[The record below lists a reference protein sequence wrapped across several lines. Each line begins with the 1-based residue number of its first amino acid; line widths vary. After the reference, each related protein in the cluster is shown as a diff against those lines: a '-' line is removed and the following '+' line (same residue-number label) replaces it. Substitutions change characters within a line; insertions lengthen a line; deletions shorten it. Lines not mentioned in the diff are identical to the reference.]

1 MEFKVKLIREEE
13 VTVKKIIFLG
23 ILTVLLTFGCVT
35 PGPKYIWKIEPYSQ
49 RVENE
54 YFSAIIATV
63 YSSYKGWDGYGAF
76 DLRIKNKS
84 SVDIELDW
92 NKTLYI
98 ENGKTN
104 GGFMFEGIVYRDRN
118 NPKHPDI
125 IFAGSEFRK
134 TIYPNN
140 LVFFKG
146 ASWLHD
152 IITSGQNGIYLTI
165 RVKEKE
171 INEKIVLNMSRVLL
185 EETGR
190 IGVKIRKNGVVE
202 EVVDGGPA
210 SIAGIKIG
218 DKLIKVDGEPTL
230 SGDNE
235 LLSLVSKIAGEHG
248 TVVELTIIRD
258 GKELTFKVERKLL
271 K

>member
-1 MEFKVKLIREEE
+1 MEFKVNLIKEGS
-13 VTVKKIIFLG
+13 TVKKIIFLG
-23 ILTVLLTFGCVT
+23 IFSVFLTFGCVT

-49 RVENE
+49 KVKNE
-54 YFSAIIATV
+54 YFSATISPTA
-63 YSSYKGWDGYGAF
+63 YSSYRGGYEAF

-98 ENGKTN
+98 ENEKTN
-104 GGFMFEGIVYRDRN
+104 GGFMFEGVVYRDRN

-140 LVFFKG
+140 LVTFYEGWHHYK
-146 ASWLHD
+146 
-152 IITSGQNGIYLTI
+152 IPSGQNGIYLTI

-171 INEKIVLNMSRVLL
+171 INEKVVLNMSRVLL
-185 EETGR
+185 EGKGR
-190 IGVKIRKNGVVE
+190 IGVMWWKNGVVA

-210 SIAGIKIG
+210 SIAGIKVG
-218 DKLIKVDGEPTL
+218 DRLIKVDGVPIT
-230 SGDNE
+230 GDNDV
-235 LLSLVSKIAGEHG
+235 LNLASKIVGEPG
-248 TVVELTIIRD
+248 TVVELTIVRD
-258 GKELTFKVERKLL
+258 AKVLTFKVERQLL

>member
-1 MEFKVKLIREEE
+1 M
-13 VTVKKIIFLG
+13 KKIMFLG

-35 PGPKYIWKIEPYSQ
+35 PGPKHIWKIEPYSQ
-49 RVENE
+49 KVENE
-54 YFSAIIATV
+54 YFSATISPTA
-63 YSSYKGWDGYGAF
+63 YSSHRDGYEAF

-84 SVDIELDW
+84 SLDIELDW

-125 IFAGSEFRK
+125 IFAGSEFKK

-140 LVFFKG
+140 LVTFYEG
-146 ASWLHD
+146 WHHYR
-152 IITSGQNGIYLTI
+152 IPSGQNGIYLTI
-165 RVKEKE
+165 RANEKE
-171 INEKIVLNMSRVLL
+171 INKKIIINMSRILL

-190 IGVKIRKNGVVE
+190 IGITMRKDGVV
-202 EVVDGGPA
+202 VKVIDGGPA
-210 SIAGIKIG
+210 SIAGIKVG
-218 DKLIKVDGEPTL
+218 DRLIKADGEPIL
-230 SGDNE
+230 IGDDDVLN
-235 LLSLVSKIAGEHG
+235 LASKFTGEPG
-248 TVVELTIIRD
+248 TIIELIIVRN